1 MGFRK
6 NAFAIVFDV
15 SEGKNNTASVR
26 LAISRKRK
34 DTEPP
39 VYDQEFG
46 GYCTFI
52 GNAKAKAEKLKEK
65 DRIRLG
71 EVDVTNWYNKEK
83 GETYTTFKVFDF
95 EFCDD
100 IKSTSDTTK
109 ESKVAEDNTE
119 EGEPDEERLPF

>member
-15 SEGKNNTASVR
+15 SEGKNKTKSVR

-34 DTEPP
+34 DTDPP
-39 VYDQEFG
+39 VYEQEFG

-52 GNAKAKAEKLKEK
+52 GNANAKAEKLKER
-65 DRIRLG
+65 DSIRLG

-83 GETYTTFKVFDF
+83 NKTYTTYKVFDF
-95 EFCDD
+95 EFCDEFTSSS
-100 IKSTSDTTK
+100 STPKKT
-109 ESKVAEDNTE
+109 EDVENETE
-119 EGEPDEERLPF
+119 EGEPEEERLPF